1 MKPAAAKDPDRIL
14 RDEGPAIDD
23 ALRQGVR
30 DALLHHKERGNRV
43 VIERDGKIVWVR
55 PEDLLAE

>member
-1 MKPAAAKDPDRIL
+1 MKPAPAKDPDRIL

-23 ALRQGVR
+23 ALREGVR
-30 DALLHHKERGNRV
+30 DALIRHKERGNRV

>member
-1 MKPAAAKDPDRIL
+1 MKTDSSKDPNRIL
-14 RDEGPAIDD
+14 HEDGHLIDD

-30 DALLHHKERGNRV
+30 DALLRHKERGNRV
-43 VIERDGKIVWVR
+43 VVERDGKILWVR

>member
-1 MKPAAAKDPDRIL
+1 M
-14 RDEGPAIDD
+14 IDD

-30 DALLHHKERGNRV
+30 DALLRHKERGNPV
-43 VIERDGKIVWVR
+43 VVERDGKILWVR